1 MTVVPAP
8 KNPFKLQQTTSY
20 PWRKSI
26 TATVF
31 WIGERPTQNNPTPN
45 NKSSWDVNWQKNYG
59 GFDNP
64 DPKARLGY
72 LPRGLNPGQNPFYI
86 ALPYNDCLNH
96 RMHKPEAARVIPWW
110 NRINRKPGE
119 SACKGRWVQIYCA
132 KTRRV
137 CYAQWEDC
145 GPFVTDDWQYVF
157 GNKRP
162 KNRNNQSAGID
173 ISPAVRDYLGVGNK
187 AIVHWRFIEY
197 TRIPKSGPWTRYGRN
212 NPFVNPAVDDSL
224 KERDRYMKYL
234 QQKSKRTLN
243 NQR

>member
-1 MTVVPAP
+1 MEIRPALQGDDQIIHY
-8 KNPFKLQQTTSY
+8 FKFIGFSALRAELDQRSQWCLLQKIPSNSKKPPHTLGESRLLRLFFGSGKSR
-20 PWRKSI
+20 RKI
-26 TATVF
+26 T
-31 WIGERPTQNNPTPN
+31 QLPN

-72 LPRGLNPGQNPFYI
+72 LPRGLNPGQNPFYV

-145 GPFVTDDWQYVF
+145 GPL
-157 GNKRP
+157 
-162 KNRNNQSAGID
+162 
-173 ISPAVRDYLGVGNK
+173 RD
-187 AIVHWRFIEY
+187 
-197 TRIPKSGPWTRYGRN
+197 
-212 NPFVNPAVDDSL
+212 
-224 KERDRYMKYL
+224 
-234 QQKSKRTLN
+234 
-243 NQR
+243 